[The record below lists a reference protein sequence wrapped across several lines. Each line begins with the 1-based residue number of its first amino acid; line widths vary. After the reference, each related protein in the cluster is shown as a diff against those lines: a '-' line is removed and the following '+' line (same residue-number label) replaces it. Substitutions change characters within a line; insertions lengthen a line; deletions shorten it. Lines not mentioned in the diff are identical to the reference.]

1 MKIIAKTEAAY
12 KKNLREISDLFKK
25 ANPQADDFLRMI
37 GHGIS
42 KYPPEYP
49 NGVSLVLKKTCP
61 YCMAEKEYNFM
72 SWYRHNPHQHLSPDF
87 GYLRAKK
94 EIEELN
100 PGICNECAY
109 NTYQSSK
116 QSSGNKKPHSKG
128 GGFWDGF
135 LEGLRGDK

>member
-1 MKIIAKTEAAY
+1 MKIIAETEAAY
-12 KKNLREISDLFKK
+12 KKKLREINDLFKK
-25 ANPQADDFLRMI
+25 ANPQADDFMRMI

-61 YCMAEKEYNFM
+61 YCTVEKEYNFM
-72 SWYRHNPHQHLSPDF
+72 SWYIHNPHRRITPDF

-100 PGICNECAY
+100 PGICDECAY
-109 NTYQSSK
+109 NTYQRSK
-116 QSSGNKKPHSKG
+116 
-128 GGFWDGF
+128 
-135 LEGLRGDK
+135 